1 MEFSNLQFFII
12 CHGEAIVMAAWS
24 LSRRA
29 TLLFTASQSE
39 FGVERYGGSKYEQKC
54 FLIANLRVVKGDVR
68 RHERVTSVDDLRV
81 EDPTAVF

>member
-1 MEFSNLQFFII
+1 
-12 CHGEAIVMAAWS
+12 MATWS

-29 TLLFTASQSE
+29 TLLLKVFQSE

-54 FLIANLRVVKGDVR
+54 FPIADLSGVKGGDVR

-81 EDPTAVF
+81 EDPMVVF